1 MDPDTK
7 VAVKAFIYTILTILV
22 GYALL
27 AVPYIR
33 FLVEMVIVFVFLTTL
48 FDLYSYLIVEMK
60 KQKEEKE
67 KQQKKPAKK
76 KSTKKKGK

>member
-1 MDPDTK
+1 MDSDTE

-27 AVPYIR
+27 AVPYVR

-60 KQKEEKE
+60 KQN
-67 KQQKKPAKK
+67 KPTKK

>member
-1 MDPDTK
+1 MDSDTE

-27 AVPYIR
+27 AVPYVR

-48 FDLYSYLIVEMK
+48 FDLYSYLIIEMK

-67 KQQKKPAKK
+67 KQNKPTKK